1 MIEELYVVMGLATI
15 LFVWLRNR
23 FKRPKVPMELE
34 PKELAPLSPMSV
46 CSEINETHVD
56 KRILKTTPLE
66 SPNWD
71 SLIEKQPPS
80 PSTSE
85 TNPFTI
91 KKSASWSSL
100 VENLEERSEDSDLGD
115 MTSD

>member
-46 CSEINETHVD
+46 CSEIDENHVD

-71 SLIEKQPPS
+71 SLIEKPILN
-80 PSTSE
+80 TISE
-85 TNPFTI
+85 TTPFTI

-100 VENLEERSEDSDLGD
+100 VENLEERSVGSDLGD